1 MVFLKYLQ
9 EIIINK
15 GQKCIPES
23 FHFYIQV
30 SSGHFPYFQNY
41 LHLFVILSLLCLI
54 ELNFRVYLCVCFIYN
69 FSVTFSL
76 LTTRRESKKAEV
88 LLLEKH
94 IIFIFTARCGVTR
107 VDVVVVVVF
116 DPF

>member
-41 LHLFVILSLLCLI
+41 LHLFVILSLLCI
-54 ELNFRVYLCVCFIYN
+54 
-69 FSVTFSL
+69 
-76 LTTRRESKKAEV
+76 K
-88 LLLEKH
+88 
-94 IIFIFTARCGVTR
+94 GVK
-107 VDVVVVVVF
+107 F
-116 DPF
+116 